1 MGFWVWPGSA
11 RNCRTAV
18 SQRLSLLAGPS
29 ECGHHPNTLYIWA
42 LRAIFD
48 NLVSLLIV
56 SSSPFLRSMA
66 NPASRAWRRT
76 TEAFAGPWD
85 KGCLGKWVIWF
96 GMGILLSGLPLA
108 QAQPSALAPVK
119 IWVGAPA
126 GGTTDTMA
134 RAMSQALSEQ
144 LGRPVVVENRPGAG
158 GNLAA
163 ETVARSQPDGLN
175 LLMSFTSHTINASL
189 YPQLPF
195 DPVRDFTPLTMVSTS
210 PSILVAHPALKA
222 NSLAELLALAR
233 SQPGKLNFAIGGLG
247 SSLHLAG
254 DAFKMKGQVFIVNIP
269 YRGTAPAIADV
280 LAGQVELMFANIG
293 NAQAHIKAG
302 RLKALGVTS
311 PSRLPLFPDVP
322 AIAEALPGFESSAW
336 FGLFGPARMDPALTQ
351 KISQAARLA
360 LLVPAVRRRIEA
372 EGAQVVGNSAA
383 EFERFVAQDVL
394 RWRDVVRYAGA
405 KPE

>member
-1 MGFWVWPGSA
+1 MLRGCQWAGAGLSPSGQHRPQSKG
-11 RNCRTAV
+11 CAV
-18 SQRLSLLAGPS
+18 KIEATSFAEQATWLDTRWTPTM
-29 ECGHHPNTLYIWA
+29 HH
-42 LRAIFD
+42 
-48 NLVSLLIV
+48 
-56 SSSPFLRSMA
+56 PFLRIFACAAQAA
-66 NPASRAWRRT
+66 NRARHGLCQAWVGVPVVRAWV
-76 TEAFAGPWD
+76 ALILAVGSVLAGGGAW
-85 KGCLGKWVIWF
+85 
-96 GMGILLSGLPLA
+96 A
-108 QAQPSALAPVK
+108 QSTASAPVK

-134 RAMSQALSEQ
+134 RAISQALAEQ

-163 ETVARSQPDGLN
+163 ETVARSPADGLN

-210 PSILVAHPALKA
+210 PSILVAHPSLKA
-222 NSLAELLALAR
+222 NNLSELLALAR
-233 SQPGKLNFAIGGLG
+233 AQPGKLNFAIGGLG

-311 PSRLPLFPDVP
+311 ATRLPAFPDVP

-336 FGLFGPARMDPALTQ
+336 FGMFGPARMDAALVQ
-351 KISQAARLA
+351 KISQAARQA

-372 EGAQVVGNSAA
+372 EGAQVVGSSAA
-383 EFERFVAQDVL
+383 DFERFVAQDVL